1 MAIENWT
8 IDIVHSSINFWV
20 RHLMVSK
27 VHGRFAKWSGRLAFD
42 EQKPESSSLEVEIDA
57 ASIDTRDTPRDTH
70 LRSADF
76 FDVEKFPTLKFVG
89 TRIENTGQYELKL
102 TGNLTMHGV
111 THPVTLDVE
120 YAGRSKHAYLGE
132 RIGFSARGVLNR
144 REWGLVWNQTLDTG
158 GLALSDKI
166 ELQLE
171 IQATKP
177 APAA

>member
-76 FDVEKFPTLKFVG
+76 FDVE
-89 TRIENTGQYELKL
+89 
-102 TGNLTMHGV
+102 
-111 THPVTLDVE
+111 